1 MIDADGFRIGVG
13 IIISNH
19 LGKVLL
25 ARRIGKHAWQF
36 PQGGLQADEV
46 PEVALYRELH
56 EELGLTPSDVELLGY
71 TKSWLCYWL
80 PPHMRRTHMQPL
92 CIGQKQRWFLLR
104 LINDNAEIRFDSTDY
119 PEFDRWR
126 WVNYWYPLRQVV
138 SFKRHV
144 YRRALEEL
152 VQWLPVS
159 IQLPSYAAS
168 KKA

>member
-1 MIDADGFRIGVG
+1 ITIMIDPEGFRIGVG
-13 IIISNH
+13 IILSNPQ
-19 LGKVLL
+19 GEVLW

-36 PQGGLQADEV
+36 PQGGIQSEET

-56 EELGLTPSDVELLGY
+56 EELGLLCSDVEVLGC
-71 TKSWLCYWL
+71 TKSWLYYHL
-80 PPHMRRTHMQPL
+80 PVHMRRVHVRPL
-92 CIGQKQRWFLLR
+92 CIGQRQRWFLLR
-104 LINDNAEIRFDSTDY
+104 LTNKNAIIRFDSTDS

-152 VQWLPVS
+152 VQLIPLV
-159 IQLPSYAAS
+159 
-168 KKA
+168 